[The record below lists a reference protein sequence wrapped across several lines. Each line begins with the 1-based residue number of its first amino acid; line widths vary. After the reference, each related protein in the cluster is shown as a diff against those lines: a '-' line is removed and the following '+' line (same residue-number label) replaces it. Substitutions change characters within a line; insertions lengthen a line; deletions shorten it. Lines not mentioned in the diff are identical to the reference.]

1 MKNNNIIQE
10 EINRAKQLWG
20 YDTSKTLVEQTTGNT
35 GTSSSCLAVSQRTMC
50 TGTTHTGG
58 YVANTCATIDGQPL
72 TQNDVGSVVRFTNN
86 ISADNLQFT
95 IDQVQGIN
103 LVGYSNGLMDFI
115 SDVCPTTNTG
125 TTGGPYPNGTPCYAC
140 INNQIESVLF
150 PSNALGQPYPSCAPT
165 AYGYQ
170 GQPNGLPG
178 GAASYA
184 YPSIWSEVQP
194 TNCGNPPPRPNTSC
208 NKSCQQLVPNFKN
221 KAQGKPCNWL
231 NNRLNAFTN
240 KLATKTPG
248 TCAHKRIECKIG
260 VVQALLQQNGC

>member
-58 YVANTCATIDGQPL
+58 YVAATCATIDGQPL

-95 IDQVQGIN
+95 IDQVQGLN
-103 LVGYSNGLMDFI
+103 QTQPSMDFI